1 MANHKCAV
9 VTGAGSGIGRSTAR
23 LLARAGYNIVLV
35 GRTRAKLEETAA
47 SLRDGPPHESLVLSA
62 DLTDPAAPRALVD
75 HALAAFGR
83 IDALACRS
91 VGGRADTIIL
101 WPLGGVAFVSP
112 PARPGA
118 LLWSIAAGPMV
129 NLLLIPVTIGVA
141 LWGGVDFNHFLD
153 QPDDLRRFLFMLS
166 FINIMLFVFNMLPV
180 YPLDGGQIFQSILWF
195 FMSRSRSILI
205 AAGVGLVCAVVGG
218 AWAVLVGDIWLVV
231 IAAFVAFQAFNGL
244 RIARVLR
251 TQEQDARDNR
261 FVEFFSQQG
270 DDGRPL

>member
-1 MANHKCAV
+1 
-9 VTGAGSGIGRSTAR
+9 
-23 LLARAGYNIVLV
+23 
-35 GRTRAKLEETAA
+35 
-47 SLRDGPPHESLVLSA
+47 
-62 DLTDPAAPRALVD
+62 
-75 HALAAFGR
+75 
-83 IDALACRS
+83 
-91 VGGRADTIIL
+91 
-101 WPLGGVAFVSP
+101 
-112 PARPGA
+112 
-118 LLWSIAAGPMV
+118 MV

-261 FVEFFSQQG
+261 FVEFFPRQG